1 MEKLL
6 RAMKET
12 MKRLERIANQA
23 EQIEA
28 VLRAQER
35 QMAEADG
42 LDYTEDEIEERVQA
56 QMRSH
61 DFEGL
66 AAAEIDRLVKVVGE
80 YA

>member
-66 AAAEIDRLVKVVGE
+66 AAAEIDRLGKVVGE